1 MGMANTVHHS
11 EKRKNPKCQHFSI
24 YTNKW
29 KHFTHKAN
37 DTLVLHAFFVE
48 ATYRQRQLNITR
60 FLKETKKKTTSY
72 LLLSCHDIMI
82 KCKKRIIRMVV
93 KIEKKI

>member
-1 MGMANTVHHS
+1 MANTVHHS
-11 EKRKNPKCQHFSI
+11 EKRKKKPRNVNISAFIQISGNI
-24 YTNKW
+24 SRI
-29 KHFTHKAN
+29 KAN

-60 FLKETKKKTTSY
+60 FLKEGKKTTSY

-93 KIEKKI
+93 KIEKK